1 MTSGQIGGSDPQS
14 GGSPLRGLL
23 GLVVFGLVIYLAFTV
38 FAWVYKMM
46 WYAVPFLLGAVALL
60 DFKLVLSIIRRLG
73 RLFERNPIAGLIA
86 GALFGVSLPLTAPI
100 LLIVAL
106 VRRNL
111 RRKMAEQSGEM
122 NSMFEMFQQQ
132 AGRAGREPR
141 EIEIDY
147 EELPAD
153 PPEGKDF
160 V

>member
-1 MTSGQIGGSDPQS
+1 MHSGQIGGSSPQN

-38 FAWVYKMM
+38 FAWLYKML
-46 WYAVPFLLGAVALL
+46 WYAVPVALGAVAILDHKLL
-60 DFKLVLSIIRRLG
+60 LSIFRRIG
-73 RLFERNPIAGLIA
+73 NVVGRNPIAGLIV
-86 GALFGVSLPLTAPI
+86 GAIFCLSLPFVAPI
-100 LLIVAL
+100 LVIVAL

-111 RRKMAEQSGEM
+111 KRKMSEQSDQM

-132 AGRAGREPR
+132 ASGKGREPR